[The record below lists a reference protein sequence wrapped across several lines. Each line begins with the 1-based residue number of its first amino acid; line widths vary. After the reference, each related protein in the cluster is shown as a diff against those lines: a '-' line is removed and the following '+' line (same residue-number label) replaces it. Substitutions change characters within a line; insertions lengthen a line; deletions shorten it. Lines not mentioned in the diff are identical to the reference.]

1 LKVLSKIKNVLVC
14 LLIAILV
21 VSCRQLKKYKSNIVY
36 DECDSTTEISDKNYI
51 YNEVIDLNH
60 EIVVFKKNG
69 CRQYSITTS
78 YAGRQK
84 EFHLDYRGT
93 KR

>member
-21 VSCRQLKKYKSNIVY
+21 VSCRRLKKYKSDIVY

-84 EFHLDYRGT
+84 QFHLDYRGT

>member
-1 LKVLSKIKNVLVC
+1 MKVLSKIKNVLVC

-21 VSCRQLKKYKSNIVY
+21 VSCRQLKKYKSDIVY
-36 DECDSTTEISDKNYI
+36 DECNSTTEISDKNYI

-84 EFHLDYRGT
+84 QFHLDYRGT

>member
-1 LKVLSKIKNVLVC
+1 MKVLSKIKNVLVC

-21 VSCRQLKKYKSNIVY
+21 VSCRQLKKYKSDIVY
-36 DECDSTTEISDKNYI
+36 DECDSTTEIFDKNYI

-84 EFHLDYRGT
+84 QFHLDYRGT

>member
-1 LKVLSKIKNVLVC
+1 MKVLSKIKNVLVC

-84 EFHLDYRGT
+84 QFHLDYRGT

>member
-1 LKVLSKIKNVLVC
+1 MKVLSKIKNVLVC

-21 VSCRQLKKYKSNIVY
+21 VSCRQLKKYKSDIVY

-84 EFHLDYRGT
+84 QFHLDYRGA